1 VSTADVMG
9 QPTPQGRRNL
19 YVIGILFV
27 LCGAGYS
34 VLTYTQRRAAAA
46 ASSHRL
52 QEKMGQGPQIL
63 VVPAGHL
70 GGPRMV
76 TLPGD
81 VRAIK
86 QITLYAKVSG
96 YLKTINVDKGDN
108 VKIGQVLGV
117 VESPE
122 TDDQVLAAQADLRQK
137 TLVET
142 RYKGLVGKGVV
153 SAQEMEKAHA
163 DVESATADV
172 ARLQA
177 LQDYEII
184 RAPFSG
190 VVTARYADPG
200 ALLPAATGT
209 SQNVQ
214 PLIDLV
220 DMTRMRILVSVGQ
233 AEAPYIH
240 AGDMVEISGDA
251 QSPLERNAPITR
263 VARSIDPRTRT
274 MLAEID
280 LDNKQGELAP
290 GLFVHVVMHIKPIGG
305 LTIPADTVVIRD
317 GKTQVPVVRDNQV
330 SYRVVRLGD
339 HDGMTVRVL
348 DGVREGELLGR
359 NLGDEISDGAKVQ
372 PVRRDGQALLPEA
385 AKP

>member
-1 VSTADVMG
+1 MSAADTMTE
-9 QPTPQGRRNL
+9 PTPQGARNL
-19 YVIGILFV
+19 YVIAV
-27 LCGAGYS
+27 LLVLGVGGYS
-34 VLTYTQRRAAAA
+34 TFVYTQRRAAAA
-46 ASSHRL
+46 AARDRL
-52 QEKMGQGPQIL
+52 QEKLRLGPQIL
-63 VVPAGHL
+63 VTPAGHL
-70 GGPRMV
+70 GGPRTV

-96 YLKTINVDKGDN
+96 YLKVIHVDKGDS
-108 VKIGQVLGV
+108 VQAGQVLGV

-122 TDDQVLAAQADLRQK
+122 TDSQVLAAQADLTQK
-137 TLVET
+137 RLVEA
-142 RYKGLVGKGVV
+142 RYKNLVGKGVV

-163 DVESATADV
+163 DVESATAEV

-220 DMTRMRILVSVGQ
+220 DMSRMRILVSVGQ
-233 AEAPYIH
+233 TEAPYIH
-240 AGDMVEISGDA
+240 AGDKAEISGDA
-251 QSPLERNAPITR
+251 QSPLERSASITR

-274 MLAEID
+274 MLAELD
-280 LDNKQGELAP
+280 LDNNQGELYP
-290 GLFVHVVMHIKPIGG
+290 GLFVHVAMHIKPLGG
-305 LTIPADTVVIRD
+305 LTVPADTVVFRN
-317 GKTQVPVVRDNQV
+317 GKTQLPVITDNRV
-330 SYRVVRLGD
+330 AYRIVRLGD

-348 DGVREGELLGR
+348 DGVFEGELIGR
-359 NLGDEISDGAKVQ
+359 NLGDEISEGAHVQ
-372 PVRRDGQALLPEA
+372 PVRRDGQVLLPQGA
-385 AKP
+385 QP